1 MTQNNENQAWEE
13 EFDRKVDS
21 DNYKK
26 EEKWGHDLV
35 TPNDSLFD
43 PEGYPESNFEI
54 DPEKVKDFIR
64 TLRQKDKERLME
76 GLDKIEPPVCSPEDI
91 TAYYSE
97 AIDQIKNLLNQIYE

>member
-13 EFDRKVDS
+13 EFDKFVDK
-21 DNYKK
+21 NY
-26 EEKWGHDLV
+26 EEKFGLSSTNKLNWGCEECGGEDA
-35 TPNDSLFD
+35 
-43 PEGYPESNFEI
+43 ESDIKN
-54 DPEKVKDFIR
+54 FIR